1 MAKFIDYYKILGVKK
16 DIPQAEIKAA
26 YRKRSK
32 QFHPDLHPDDP
43 KAKAKFQ
50 LLNEAYEV
58 LNDPKKRQLYDQYGE
73 HWDKLGQGFGGAGGA
88 GGFSGFEGFGDGGF
102 SFNMGGSGFSDFFEQ
117 LFGGMRG
124 KRAGKG
130 FSGAYGTD
138 GGFSGFGGTGGFGT
152 GAGGFGGFS
161 QEPADTEASVTIDM
175 FTAVLGGEII
185 VQSPS
190 GKFKIKIKPGTQPGS
205 KIRLKGKGT
214 PTANGGKT
222 DLILT
227 LNVSI
232 PTTLTESQRQL
243 LEQARH

>member
-58 LNDPKKRQLYDQYGE
+58 LNDPEKRKLYDQYGE
-73 HWDKLGQGFGGAGGA
+73 HWDKVGQGAGGA
-88 GGFSGFEGFGDGGF
+88 GGFSGFDGFGDG
-102 SFNMGGSGFSDFFEQ
+102 SFNFNMNGSGFSDFFEQ

-124 KRAGKG
+124 AKMHGGFGSSGFGGAGFGSGGFGGSG
-130 FSGAYGTD
+130 FSGAA
-138 GGFSGFGGTGGFGT
+138 SP
-152 GAGGFGGFS
+152 
-161 QEPADTEASVTIDM
+161 PADTEATVAIDM
-175 FTAVLGGEII
+175 FTAALGGDII
-185 VQSPS
+185 VQAPT

-205 KIRLKGKGT
+205 MIRLKGKGQSSV
-214 PTANGGKT
+214 NGRSS

-227 LNVSI
+227 IKVTI
-232 PTTLTESQRQL
+232 PTSLTDSQRQL
-243 LEQARH
+243 LEQARR

>member
-16 DIPQAEIKAA
+16 DIPQDEIKAA

-32 QFHPDLHPDDP
+32 QFHPDLHPEDP

-58 LNDPKKRQLYDQYGE
+58 LNDPEKRKRYDQYGE
-73 HWDKLGQGFGGAGGA
+73 HWDKMGQGFGGAGGAGGA

-117 LFGGMRG
+117 LFGSMRG
-124 KRAGKG
+124 KHAGGG
-130 FSGAYGTD
+130 FGGSYGAD
-138 GGFSGFGGTGGFGT
+138 GGFSGFGG
-152 GAGGFGGFS
+152 AGGFSGAAQG
-161 QEPADTEASVTIDM
+161 PAETEASVTIDM

-185 VQSPS
+185 VQSPT

-214 PTANGGKT
+214 TAANGGKT

-232 PTTLTESQRQL
+232 PTTLTESQRRL
-243 LEQARH
+243 LEQARN